1 MLLIYISVNN
11 VSRAVDYV
19 QPPNSID
26 LPSPQYVCIPRYSGE
41 GCYHMTLMNLH
52 AVPEENR
59 VVLLFTSSER
69 GYFGVHGMRFGDSDE
84 WACIFDQSHN
94 QKTLTNIQYLN
105 PRSTSQWY
113 PSYHTYN
120 RVVAAQC
127 RMPAATRDQLLLG
140 QNVNMTV
147 RMQVRLGN
155 KQLTK
160 THGYTL
166 QVHRWK
172 HKKLFG
178 MCSR

>member
-1 MLLIYISVNN
+1 MLLIWISVNN
-11 VSRAVDYV
+11 VSRAVHYA
-19 QPPNSID
+19 QPPNFID
-26 LPSPQYVCIPRYSGE
+26 LPSPQYVCIERPGK
-41 GCYHMTLMNLH
+41 GCYQMALMNLH

-59 VVLLFTSSER
+59 VVLLFTNGAR
-69 GYFGVHGMRFGDSDE
+69 GFVGVHDMQFGGSDK

-105 PRSTSQWY
+105 PRSIGQWY
-113 PSYHTYN
+113 QSYHDYN

-127 RMPAATRDQLLLG
+127 RLPAATRDKLLLG
-140 QNVNMTV
+140 QNVNMKV
-147 RMQVRLGN
+147 RMQVLLGK

-172 HKKLFG
+172 HKKNFG